1 MKLDDDYDELSRGK
15 YFTTAVASGVV
26 IMIAILLLVLI
37 ANADK
42 LKKNSSASHSVS
54 SEVTVSFSESAYS
67 DVFHT
72 SSSLTPADL
81 DFFEMYPKDGET
93 STTDS
98 TSFSVSTTD
107 SSYAQPIDELPADD
121 DPATD
126 GNHTL
131 LTYADGTEEWVE
143 ISEYIKR
150 NNYDYTR
157 LINEDGIMEYLDEN
171 GKIVSYF
178 GVDVSKD
185 QDYINYIKLQKAGV
199 DFVMIRVGAR
209 GYSSG
214 DLTIDDYY
222 KDNIKRATDA
232 GLDVGVYFLSQA
244 ITEEEAEEE
253 AQLVIDSMRGY
264 KLTYPVG
271 YVMTY
276 REDANSRVE
285 TLTRNEKTMIARAFL
300 KKIEEAGYKTVLY
313 GSKVWLI
320 KYLELSKIVSD
331 FDVWYA
337 SEEDL
342 PTYPYRFTMWQY
354 NNSGTID
361 GIKGTVSFNVSFVD
375 YSLK

>member
-26 IMIAILLLVLI
+26 IMIAVLLLVLI

-54 SEVTVSFSESAYS
+54 GEVTVSFSESAYS

-244 ITEEEAEEE
+244 ITEKEAEEE
-253 AQLVIDSMRGY
+253 AQLVIDSLRGY

-276 REDANSRVE
+276 RDDANSRVE